1 MEPFTR
7 VTGIAAPLPRINV
20 DTDQIMP
27 REWCI
32 SITKTGFG
40 KGLFG
45 HWRYRPDGSDNPDF
59 VLNKPAYRGAVILV
73 AGANYG
79 CGSSREAA
87 VWGHREFGIR
97 AIVAPSFAAIFQDN
111 CFNNGMLPATLP
123 EATVESLMVR
133 LAARPGAEMTVD
145 LAAQMIAGPDG
156 DAHAFTVDGARRTAL
171 LEGLD
176 DIGQTLR
183 QRDAIAAFQA
193 GDRARRPWAWL
204 RA

>member
-7 VTGIAAPLPRINV
+7 ITGIAAPLPRINV

-27 REWCI
+27 LKWCLSI
-32 SITKTGFG
+32 SKTGFG

-45 HWRYRPDGSDNPDF
+45 HWRYRADGSDNVDF
-59 VLNKPAYRGAVILV
+59 VLNQPAYRGAVILV

-97 AIVAPSFAAIFQDN
+97 AIVAPSFAAIFQEN
-111 CFNNGMLPATLP
+111 CFKNGVLPATLP
-123 EATVESLMVR
+123 EATVERLLAR
-133 LAARPGAEMTVD
+133 LAERPGATMTVD
-145 LAAQMIAGPDG
+145 LVAQTIAGPDG
-156 DAHAFTVDGARRTAL
+156 VHGFTVDPARRAAL

-176 DIGQTLR
+176 DIGETLR
-183 QRDAIAAFQA
+183 HGEAIAAFQA
-193 GDRARRPWAWL
+193 ADRARRPWAWP
-204 RA
+204 RT